1 MSYSV
6 FESEIIVRPD
16 DIDMNNHVHYSK
28 YLDYLLAARYHQMKV
43 NYKMSME
50 EFIERGFTWVASR
63 AEIDFKRAIKLNEKV
78 FVQTQLESVNGAQ
91 VIVKFRILKGTN
103 KKTAAE
109 GRVVYTMISIKTGR
123 PTRIPP
129 DIIEKYSV

>member
-6 FESEIIVRPD
+6 FESEIEVRPD

-28 YLDYLLAARYHQMKV
+28 YLDYLLAARYHQMKN

-50 EFIERGFTWVASR
+50 EFIERGFSWVASR
-63 AEIDFKRAIKLNEKV
+63 AEIDFKRAIKLNDKV
-78 FVQTQLESVNGAQ
+78 FVRTQIESVNGAQ
-91 VIVKFRILKGTN
+91 VTVKFWIVKGEN
-103 KKTAAE
+103 KKVAEE
-109 GRVVYTMISIKTGR
+109 GRVVYTMISITSGR